1 MDSRLR
7 GNDGGW
13 RSARSPSPH
22 RGWIPAFAGMTV
34 VGVRRGHPHPAG
46 DGFPP
51 SRERRW
57 LAFGAVTLAPPGM
70 DSRVRGND
78 GGWRSARSASPRR
91 GWIPAFA
98 GTTVVG
104 VRRGQPRPAGDGFPR
119 SRERRWLAFGA
130 VSLTPPGMDSRLRGN
145 DGGWRSARSPSPR
158 RGWIPAFAGTTVV
171 GVRRGHPHPAGDG
184 FPPSR
189 ERRWLAFGAVTLTPP
204 GMDSR
209 LRGND
214 GGWRSA
220 RSPSP
225 RRGWIP
231 AFAGMTVVGVRRGH
245 PHPTG
250 DGFPPSR
257 ERRWLAFG
265 GVTLAP
271 QGMDSRLR
279 GNDGGWRSARSPSP
293 RRGWIPA
300 FAGTTVVGVRRGQPR
315 PAGDGFP
322 RSRERRWLAFGA
334 VSLTPPGMDSRVRGN
349 DGGWRSARS
358 ASPRRGWI
366 PAFAGT
372 TVVGVRRGHPH
383 PTGDGFPPSRE

>member
-1 MDSRLR
+1 MVGVRRGHHPAGDGFPREPVRRGHDGFPPSRERRWLAFGAVTLTPPGMDSRLR

-13 RSARSPSPH
+13 RSARSPSPPPGMDSRL
-22 RGWIPAFAGMTV
+22 RGNDGGWRSARSPSFG
-34 VGVRRGHPHPAG
+34 PAG

-57 LAFGAVTLAPPGM
+57 LAFGAVTLTPPGM
-70 DSRVRGND
+70 DSRLRGND
-78 GGWRSARSASPRR
+78 GGWRSARSFTPPGMDSRLRGNDGGWRSARSPSPRR
-91 GWIPAFA
+91 GWIPAF
-98 GTTVVG
+98 VG
-104 VRRGQPRPAGDGFPR
+104 VRRGHPHP
-119 SRERRWLAFGA
+119 
-130 VSLTPPGMDSRLRGN
+130 GN

-171 GVRRGHPHPAGDG
+171 GVRRGHSPSGMTVRPGDG

-231 AFAGMTVVGVRRGH
+231 AFAGTTVVGVRRGH
-245 PHPTG
+245 PRHAG

-265 GVTLAP
+265 ADP
-271 QGMDSRLR
+271 SGMDSRLR

-300 FAGTTVVGVRRGQPR
+300 FAGMTVVGVRRGHPR
-315 PAGDGFP
+315 
-322 RSRERRWLAFGA
+322 
-334 VSLTPPGMDSRVRGN
+334 
-349 DGGWRSARS
+349 
-358 ASPRRGWI
+358 PRRGWI
-366 PAFAGT
+366 PAFAG
-372 TVVGVRRGHPH
+372 
-383 PTGDGFPPSRE
+383 

>member
-1 MDSRLR
+1 MAFGAVTLTPPGMDSRLR

-13 RSARSPSPH
+13 RSARSPSPR

-57 LAFGAVTLAPPGM
+57 LAFGAVTL
-70 DSRVRGND
+70 
-78 GGWRSARSASPRR
+78 
-91 GWIPAFA
+91 
-98 GTTVVG
+98 
-104 VRRGQPRPAGDGFPR
+104 
-119 SRERRWLAFGA
+119 
-130 VSLTPPGMDSRLRGN
+130 TPPGMDSRLRGN

-158 RGWIPAFAGTTVV
+158 RGWIPAFAGTTVVGVRRGHPHPAGDGFPPSRERRWLAFGAVTLAPPGMDSRLRGNDGGWRSARSPSPHRGWIPAFAGTTVV

-231 AFAGMTVVGVRRGH
+231 
-245 PHPTG
+245 
-250 DGFPPSR
+250 
-257 ERRWLAFG
+257 
-265 GVTLAP
+265 
-271 QGMDSRLR
+271 
-279 GNDGGWRSARSPSP
+279 
-293 RRGWIPA
+293 
-300 FAGTTVVGVRRGQPR
+300 
-315 PAGDGFP
+315 
-322 RSRERRWLAFGA
+322 
-334 VSLTPPGMDSRVRGN
+334 
-349 DGGWRSARS
+349 
-358 ASPRRGWI
+358 
-366 PAFAGT
+366 
-372 TVVGVRRGHPH
+372 
-383 PTGDGFPPSRE
+383 

>member
-1 MDSRLR
+1 MDSRLPR
-7 GNDGGW
+7 EPDGGW

-57 LAFGAVTLAPPGM
+57 LAFGAVT
-70 DSRVRGND
+70 
-78 GGWRSARSASPRR
+78 
-91 GWIPAFA
+91 
-98 GTTVVG
+98 
-104 VRRGQPRPAGDGFPR
+104 
-119 SRERRWLAFGA
+119 
-130 VSLTPPGMDSRLRGN
+130 LTPPGMDSRLRGN

-231 AFAGMTVVGVRRGH
+231 AFAGMTVMAKVS
-245 PHPTG
+245 
-250 DGFPPSR
+250 PSR
-257 ERRWLAFG
+257 E
-265 GVTLAP
+265 
-271 QGMDSRLR
+271 
-279 GNDGGWRSARSPSP
+279 
-293 RRGWIPA
+293 
-300 FAGTTVVGVRRGQPR
+300 
-315 PAGDGFP
+315 
-322 RSRERRWLAFGA
+322 
-334 VSLTPPGMDSRVRGN
+334 
-349 DGGWRSARS
+349 
-358 ASPRRGWI
+358 
-366 PAFAGT
+366 
-372 TVVGVRRGHPH
+372 
-383 PTGDGFPPSRE
+383 